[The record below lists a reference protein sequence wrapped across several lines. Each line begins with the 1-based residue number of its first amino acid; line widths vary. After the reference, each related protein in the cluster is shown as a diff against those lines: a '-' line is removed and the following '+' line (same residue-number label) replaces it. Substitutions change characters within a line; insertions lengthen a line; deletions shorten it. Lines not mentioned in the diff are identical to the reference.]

1 MHDRLRGRAVLVTGA
16 ARGIGCALAR
26 RLAAAGA
33 RLALVGLE
41 PHRLEALARELG
53 HGHAWAECDVTDG
66 DSLARA
72 VAHGAA
78 TLGRLDVV
86 VANAGI
92 AAFGAFSTTPI
103 DAMVRMAEVNY
114 AGVLRTVSATLPH
127 VVATRGYYLL
137 VASAASFA
145 PAPGLA
151 AYAGT
156 KSAVEQFGRTL
167 GYEVR
172 HHGVDVGTA
181 HPIWIDT
188 DMVRDAGAEIAEF
201 DRMRR
206 RLPPPLSRLVTP
218 EVCADALVRAITRR
232 ARRVYVPRSLAPFAW
247 ARHLLATPP
256 FDALT
261 RSLASEFVPVFER
274 ESTAR
279 TSPFGAHSVERDRD
293 AWRAGNIR
301 RDLT

>member
-1 MHDRLRGRAVLVTGA
+1 MHHRLRGRAVLITGA

-26 RLAAAGA
+26 RLAPAGA

-41 PHRLEALARELG
+41 PERLQALARELG
-53 HGHAWAECDVTDG
+53 PDHTWAECDVTD
-66 DSLARA
+66 DESLRRA
-72 VAHGAA
+72 VAHGVGV
-78 TLGRLDVV
+78 LGRLDAV

-92 AAFGAFSTTPI
+92 ATFGAFSTTPI
-103 DAMVRMAEVNY
+103 EALVRMVDVNY
-114 AGVLRTVSATLPH
+114 GGVLRTVSATLPH
-127 VVATRGYYLL
+127 VVAARGYYLL
-137 VASAASFA
+137 VASAASFT

-172 HHGVDVGTA
+172 HHGVAVGTA

-188 DMVRDAGAEIAEF
+188 DMVRDAGAELSGF

-206 RLPPPLSRLVTP
+206 SLPPPLSRLVSA
-218 EVCADALVRAITRR
+218 EACADAMLRAIARR

-261 RSLASEFVPVFER
+261 RSIAREFVPVLER
-274 ESTAR
+274 DGAAR
-279 TSPFGAHSVERDRD
+279 SSPFGAHCVERARD
-293 AWRAGNIR
+293 WTGRRNIPPR
-301 RDLT
+301 LS